1 MDLEYITYW
10 YRLEIGTDN
19 IILQN
24 AFNQF
29 NECKNNNHMY
39 YQNVQYLLRKNG
51 LGHIFISPQIYNA
64 KQLVSIIKRNLTDQ
78 YRQMTNTLISTDDK
92 FNTLC
97 LCTNT
102 SIPEYIKPGILY
114 KDYIK
119 SPDIRRCF
127 AFLRMDKAIK
137 YNSTKQNLELKLCD
151 IYLTNMD
158 TRHIVI

>member
-1 MDLEYITYW
+1 M
-10 YRLEIGTDN
+10 GTDN

-24 AFNQF
+24 AF

-78 YRQMTNTLISTDDK
+78 HRQTTNRPTLISTDDK
-92 FNTLC
+92 FNTLR
-97 LCTNT
+97 LCTY
-102 SIPEYIKPGILY
+102 IPEDIKPGTLY

-137 YNSTKQNLELKLCD
+137 YNSTKQNQELKLCD
-151 IYLTNMD
+151 IDLCLTNMD
-158 TRHIVI
+158 TKHIVID

>member
-1 MDLEYITYW
+1 
-10 YRLEIGTDN
+10 
-19 IILQN
+19 
-24 AFNQF
+24 
-29 NECKNNNHMY
+29 MY

-78 YRQMTNTLISTDDK
+78 HRQMANTLISTDDK
-92 FNTLC
+92 FNTLR
-97 LCTNT
+97 LCTN
-102 SIPEYIKPGILY
+102 IPEDIKPGILY

-137 YNSTKQNLELKLCD
+137 YNSTKQNQELKLCD
-151 IYLTNMD
+151 VCLTTGLGPMYSCTLYSC
-158 TRHIVI
+158 TRVHILEYSDVLCTHVLLA